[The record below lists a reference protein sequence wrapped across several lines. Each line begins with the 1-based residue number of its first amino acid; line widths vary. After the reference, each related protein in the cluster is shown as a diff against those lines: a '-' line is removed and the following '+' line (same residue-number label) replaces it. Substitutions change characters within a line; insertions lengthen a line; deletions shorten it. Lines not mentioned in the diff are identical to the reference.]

1 MDHAIV
7 VGISSYFGLPGLMGP
22 DNDAGA
28 IRDWLFD
35 AAGGGLDPGN
45 VTLIRS
51 VDFPTPTGPDDAQP
65 EKKAIDR
72 AFKALIRKARAQVPI
87 GDCLYVYM
95 SGHGFSPK
103 LEEGAIFT
111 ADFDFE
117 ARDPAHVYVSAWLEW
132 FRTAGYFRR
141 YVLWMDC
148 CVERQWAFV
157 PERPALL
164 KEVAQGPAPPAFV
177 AMAARAG
184 KALEREF
191 GGKVHGVFTWTLLQG
206 LKGAARD
213 EHGRITGQSLRGY
226 LLNALR
232 DNLPE
237 EVRNAQ
243 DVDTT
248 PFVPPPEDGFVFG
261 QAAAPSDYVV
271 RLEPAGAPEEAV
283 LRIWGGQ
290 APFAKVSEGPI
301 IGGAW
306 QGRLPRGL
314 YVAEIE
320 GVGRFA
326 GFEVTGSGDVDLR
339 LGLDGQPVESAN
351 ANVPSFRLDIRT
363 NAAATISLIDPD
375 FNRMLVATGLA
386 DTRQPPGVYKVRVQ
400 FGRGT
405 GAAVDRVLLLDRD
418 TGVDIPEP
426 QLRSAAP
433 IPGTALTHEYH
444 VDAYEEVARVPLT
457 DPGNARIAVVGRNW
471 TESGA
476 AADDLPH
483 PLAGVRLVD
492 ARGRAAVPDLLAVA
506 KLRPPPDAIATAE
519 IELAPGAYF
528 LRHELARS
536 RILMQTL
543 IAVAGWNLE
552 VYLRR
557 EADDLEHGEREPT
570 FARPAK
576 LSILMRKPGDRN
588 LEHDRLVEAARVALA
603 EGRNL
608 FAEDRGAHE
617 LTTLLEFKW
626 EDPVAGIIGAHLV
639 ARAIDAAGEK
649 ASTKQRDLYDTVVR
663 NLRKL
668 VGTSHPDV
676 EALSLRCAEPTL
688 RATGPFSMPPMFEA
702 SWQHILAH
710 SREAPGS
717 VAPELYRRV
726 HALVPQPPFLL
737 WAADEGTR
745 RAHARQLKRWVRQ
758 EVKTAPPVIAA
769 GAATAPRRST
779 RRGIAPQSAEGF
791 EAIIALGANTI
802 AKPPDEVWQRASRLG
817 MPMGVLEEL
826 WSGATK
832 GKEP

>member
-1 MDHAIV
+1 MPDHAIV
-7 VGISSYFGLPGLMGP
+7 VGISSYFGLPGLKGP
-22 DNDAGA
+22 DNDAAA
-28 IRDWLFD
+28 IRDWLID
-35 AAGGGLDPGN
+35 PAGGGLDSGN
-45 VTLIRS
+45 VALIRS
-51 VDFPTPTGPDDAQP
+51 LDFPAPTGPDDAQP
-65 EKKAIDR
+65 EKRAIDR
-72 AFKALIRKARAQVPI
+72 AFKALIKKAQAQVPV

-117 ARDPAHVYVSAWLEW
+117 ARYPAHVYVSAWLEW
-132 FRTAGYFRR
+132 FRTAGYFKR

-164 KEVAQGPAPPAFV
+164 KQVAQGAPPPAFV
-177 AMAARAG
+177 AMAVRAG

-191 GGKVHGVFTWTLLQG
+191 EGKVHGVFTWTLLHG

-213 EHGRITGQSLRGY
+213 EHGRITGQSLRTY

-261 QAAAPSDYVV
+261 QAAPPPDYVV
-271 RLEPAGAPEEAV
+271 RLKPTRAPEQAV
-283 LRIWGGQ
+283 LQIWGGQ

-314 YVAEIE
+314 YIAEIE
-320 GVGRFA
+320 GAGRFA
-326 GFEVTGSGDVDLR
+326 GFEVTGSGDVDLP
-339 LGLDGQPVESAN
+339 LALDGPPVDRAN
-351 ANVPSFRLDIRT
+351 AGAPSFRLWISSH
-363 NAAATISLIDPD
+363 AAATLSLIDSSFD
-375 FNRMLVATGLA
+375 RVLVATGLA

-405 GAAVDRVLLLDRD
+405 GGCVDRVLLLDRD
-418 TGVDIPEP
+418 TSVDILEP
-426 QLRSAAP
+426 PLRSAAP

-444 VDAYEEVARVPLT
+444 VDVYEEVARVPLT
-457 DPGNARIAVVGRNW
+457 DPDKARIVVVGRNW
-471 TESGA
+471 TEQGA
-476 AADDLPH
+476 GAVDLPH
-483 PLAGVRLVD
+483 PLAGVRLVGT
-492 ARGRAAVPDLLAVA
+492 RGRAVVRDLMAEANLRVA
-506 KLRPPPDAIATAE
+506 QILPQPDAIAAAE

-528 LRHELARS
+528 LRHALAQG

-543 IAVAGWNLE
+543 IAVGGWNLE

-557 EADDLEHGEREPT
+557 EANDLEYGEGGAA
-570 FARPAK
+570 FARSAQ
-576 LSILMRKPGDRN
+576 LAILMRKPGRRD
-588 LEHDRLVEAARVALA
+588 LEHDRLVEAARIALA
-603 EGRNL
+603 QGRNL
-608 FAEDRGAHE
+608 LAEDRGAD
-617 LTTLLEFKW
+617 TLNEFLFFKW
-626 EDPVAGIIGAHLV
+626 KDPIAGIVGAHLL

-649 ASTKQRDLYDTVVR
+649 ASTKQRDLYDKVVC

-676 EALSLRCAEPTL
+676 EALSLRCADPTL
-688 RATGPFSMPPMFEA
+688 RATGPFSLPPMFEA
-702 SWQHILAH
+702 SWQHIVAR
-710 SREAPGS
+710 SRKAPGI

-745 RAHARQLKRWVRQ
+745 RAHARQLQRWVRQ
-758 EVKTAPPVIAA
+758 EQEERT
-769 GAATAPRRST
+769 GTGPRRS
-779 RRGIAPQSAEGF
+779 RRQGSAPQPANAF
-791 EAIIALGANTI
+791 EAVIPLGATAI
-802 AKPPDEVWQRASRLG
+802 AKPPDEVWQRASGLG
-817 MPMGVLEEL
+817 MPMGVLDEL

-832 GKEP
+832 GKGP